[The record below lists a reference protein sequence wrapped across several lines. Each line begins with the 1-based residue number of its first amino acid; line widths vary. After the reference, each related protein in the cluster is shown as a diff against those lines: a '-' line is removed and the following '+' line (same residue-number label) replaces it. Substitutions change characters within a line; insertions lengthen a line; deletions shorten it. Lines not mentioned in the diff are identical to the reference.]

1 MKIPLKLREYIDAN
15 RAGNVPITD
24 PDEPLGI
31 DSLGLIRLVGFME
44 SDLGIRIEDD
54 ELLAENFRNLR
65 ALEMLLRDKSATPG
79 ARTAS
84 GEAV

>member
-1 MKIPLKLREYIDAN
+1 MEIPHKLREYIDAN
-15 RAGNVPITD
+15 RAGSVPLTN

-54 ELLAENFRNLR
+54 ELLAENFQNLR
-65 ALEMLLRDKSATPG
+65 TLGALLERKSP
-79 ARTAS
+79 AS
-84 GEAV
+84 EASKVSDEVI